1 MINPLTMMKLN
12 QTKNKFVSNHP
23 KFAAFIKNFFSKKI
37 EAGTII
43 EITVKRLDEEPVT
56 SNMRVTESD
65 LELLK
70 SLKKA
75 AVCDYGVVLIKG
87 VIQKCMAFFIV

>member
-1 MINPLTMMKLN
+1 MLNPLTMMKLN
-12 QTKNKFVSNHP
+12 QAKNKFISNHP

-43 EITVKRLDEEPVT
+43 EITVKRPDEEPVT

-65 LELLK
+65 IELLK
-70 SLKKA
+70 NVKEIIKK
-75 AVCDYGVVLIKG
+75 
-87 VIQKCMAFFIV
+87 

>member
-37 EAGTII
+37 EAM
-43 EITVKRLDEEPVT
+43 KLLLRL
-56 SNMRVTESD
+56 
-65 LELLK
+65 LLK
-70 SLKKA
+70 DRMKNL
-75 AVCDYGVVLIKG
+75 LLPI
-87 VIQKCMAFFIV
+87 

>member
-43 EITVKRLDEEPVT
+43 QITVKRPDEEPVT
-56 SNMRVTESD
+56 SNMRAVSYTH
-65 LELLK
+65 LTLPTILL
-70 SLKKA
+70 
-75 AVCDYGVVLIKG
+75 V
-87 VIQKCMAFFIV
+87 

>member
-37 EAGTII
+37 EAGTIM
-43 EITVKRLDEEPVT
+43 EITVKRPDEEPVT

-70 SLKKA
+70 SMKDIMSK
-75 AVCDYGVVLIKG
+75 
-87 VIQKCMAFFIV
+87 

>member
-1 MINPLTMMKLN
+1 MLNPLMMMKLN
-12 QTKNKFVSNHP
+12 QAKNKFISNHP

-43 EITVKRLDEEPVT
+43 EITVKRPGEEFVT

-65 LELLK
+65 IELLK
-70 SLKKA
+70 NVKEIIKK
-75 AVCDYGVVLIKG
+75 
-87 VIQKCMAFFIV
+87 

>member
-1 MINPLTMMKLN
+1 MHTHIYI
-12 QTKNKFVSNHP
+12 SNNI
-23 KFAAFIKNFFSKKI
+23 AAFIKNFFSKKI

-43 EITVKRLDEEPVT
+43 EITVKRPDEEPVT

-70 SLKKA
+70 SMKDIMSK
-75 AVCDYGVVLIKG
+75 
-87 VIQKCMAFFIV
+87 